1 MFFFVGFELGGLE
14 LQALPLSGCLQ
25 FKESRLVLLNA
36 LVLLEFVLL
45 HDLIPVSFALLLRLD
60 FRQLYLLLQ
69 VLDTLLE
76 FGDLQLVLIRELQL
90 HQLQILLEDLAFHL
104 LTNAVLLTKRLHVPV
119 ASLGFS
125 QLSRQLG
132 DGLVLFLKRPLQRVQ
147 LLTRLLLLHAQFR
160 FECFDLLG
168 EGLHLAAALI
178 PGSAKCLTML
188 VDKRL
193 LPALEGPGHALLFL
207 LEKSFLGI
215 TIFQLKAEV
224 LDLLLQE
231 SILLGQG
238 VAVLPK
244 LLCLFQGLRV
254 LKVVHEVL
262 GIILHVMDESGSV
275 RQVGLRSA
283 RRFGEVWGPILSFA
297 VEVH

>member
-1 MFFFVGFELGGLE
+1 
-14 LQALPLSGCLQ
+14 
-25 FKESRLVLLNA
+25 
-36 LVLLEFVLL
+36 
-45 HDLIPVSFALLLRLD
+45 
-60 FRQLYLLLQ
+60 
-69 VLDTLLE
+69 
-76 FGDLQLVLIRELQL
+76 
-90 HQLQILLEDLAFHL
+90 
-104 LTNAVLLTKRLHVPV
+104 
-119 ASLGFS
+119 
-125 QLSRQLG
+125 
-132 DGLVLFLKRPLQRVQ
+132 
-147 LLTRLLLLHAQFR
+147 
-160 FECFDLLG
+160 
-168 EGLHLAAALI
+168 
-178 PGSAKCLTML
+178 ML

-215 TIFQLKAEV
+215 PIFQLKAEV

-283 RRFGEVWGPILSFA
+283 RRFCEVWGPILSFA